1 MTLDAALFRP
11 RLNRRRHVGRLFAGL
26 FIIMTFFG
34 MAVLSILIYR
44 IVQDGWPWLSW
55 KLIHNFPSVLFPRE
69 AGVKSALWG
78 TLWMIAL
85 TILFAV
91 PTGIGAAVY
100 LEEFAPK
107 HAFVR
112 LIQINIANLAGVPSI
127 VYGMLGLA
135 VFVRFMEMG
144 RSVLAGAMTMSLLI
158 LPVIV
163 IASQQALAAV
173 PQTMRHA
180 ALALGATR
188 WQVVWSHVL
197 PAAAPGIVTGVLLSV
212 SRALGETAPLIM
224 IGALSYVAFV
234 PEGPLDEFTVMP
246 IQIYDWCVRPQEVF
260 HHLAASAIVVLL
272 GGLLL
277 LNMAAIGIRLAFQR
291 NRAW

>member
-1 MTLDAALFRP
+1 MTLDAALFQP

-26 FIIMTFFG
+26 FMIMTFFG
-34 MAVLSILIYR
+34 IAVLSILIYR

-78 TLWMIAL
+78 TAWMIAL

-107 HAFVR
+107 NAFVR

-246 IQIYDWCVRPQEVF
+246 IQIYDWCVRPQEAF

-277 LNMAAIGIRLAFQR
+277 LNVVAIGIRVVFQR